1 MSGPKFT
8 DVFVVEI
15 RPALTIESQP
25 FLARNTY
32 GLAYSP
38 DLGAT
43 IITKTVPSEATTVAG
58 VVGVT
63 VYG

>member
-8 DVFVVEI
+8 NIFVAEM
-15 RPALTIESQP
+15 RPALTIESQL

-43 IITKTVPSEATTVAG
+43 IINKTVPSEATTVPG